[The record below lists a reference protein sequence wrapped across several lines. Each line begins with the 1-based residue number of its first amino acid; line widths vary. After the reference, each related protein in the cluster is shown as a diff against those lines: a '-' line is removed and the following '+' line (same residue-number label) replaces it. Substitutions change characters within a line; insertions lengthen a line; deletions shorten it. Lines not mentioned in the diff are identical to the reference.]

1 MDLEDEVDLLRKENK
16 SLQRRLDRILT
27 ENERLRKEQE
37 EALRSL
43 MRLAA
48 PFSKGS
54 AKIDKAFSFY
64 FSSSI
69 HPPFKTRSV
78 V

>member
-1 MDLEDEVDLLRKENK
+1 MDLEDEVDSLRRENE

-43 MRLAA
+43 MRQAA

-54 AKIDKAFSFY
+54 AKTDPK
-64 FSSSI
+64 
-69 HPPFKTRSV
+69 
-78 V
+78 

>member
-1 MDLEDEVDLLRKENK
+1 MDLEVEVDSLRRENE

-43 MRLAA
+43 MRQAA
-48 PFSKGS
+48 PFS
-54 AKIDKAFSFY
+54 
-64 FSSSI
+64 
-69 HPPFKTRSV
+69 
-78 V
+78 